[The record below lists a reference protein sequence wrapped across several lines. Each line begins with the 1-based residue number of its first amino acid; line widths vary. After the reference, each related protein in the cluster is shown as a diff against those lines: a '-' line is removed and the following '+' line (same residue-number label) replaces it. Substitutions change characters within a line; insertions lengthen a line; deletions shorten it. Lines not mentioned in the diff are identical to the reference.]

1 MVWIAKPLGLNV
13 LLSSLVV
20 VLPIIFFS
28 NSSVIILT
36 QIAITIVFALSYNM
50 VLGQAGMLS
59 FGHAVYMGIG
69 GFAVVHVMDGV
80 FGGGVPLPILPLFGG
95 LFSLG
100 VASIVGGFSTR
111 RGGISFAMISLG
123 MVELVASFSIII
135 IAFFRSGGMLWDRTE
150 APHFFGIDFARQI
163 EVYYLVAGWMLLSGM
178 AMYLFT
184 VTPIG
189 RLANAVRDN
198 PERIEFIGYSARWV
212 RFYSFCGAG
221 FFAGVAGALSAI
233 TFEIASAENLTVQ
246 ASGIILLIAFLGG
259 IGVFYGPILGAIIFT
274 LLQSV
279 LSQQTD
285 LWELYVGVLFL
296 MTVMYVP
303 SGLAGILLLHTVP
316 IAYGTAGPLIV
327 PYLRFIVPAFLGLC
341 GCIAFAEILN
351 HARKAVVGRGEMVLF
366 WMQINTDDVVP
377 WCVAL
382 SLAVVGIWTAKS
394 QVKTL
399 KEAWHTATLVES
411 APEGAASNPRRGIV

>member
-1 MVWIAKPLGLNV
+1 MIRIAKPVGLT
-13 LLSSLVV
+13 LMLSGLAVCFV
-20 VLPIIFFS
+20 FILPLIFSS

-36 QIAITIVFALSYNM
+36 QIAITIIFALSYNM

-69 GFAVVHVMDGV
+69 GFAAVHVMNGV
-80 FGGGVPLPILPLFGG
+80 LGSVIPLLILPLFGG

-100 VASIVGGFSTR
+100 VAFIVGGFSTR

-123 MVELVASFSIII
+123 VVELVASFSIII
-135 IAFFRSGGMLWDRTE
+135 VTFFRGGGMLWDRTS
-150 APHFFGIDFARQI
+150 APRFFGIDFAHQI
-163 EVYYLVAGWMLLSGM
+163 EVYYLVAGWMLLSVG
-178 AMYLFT
+178 AMFLFT
-184 VTPIG
+184 MTPIG

-198 PERIEFIGYSARWV
+198 PERVEFVGYSAHWV

-233 TFEIASAENLTVQ
+233 SFEIASAENLTVQ
-246 ASGIILLIAFLGG
+246 ASGIILLVAFLGG
-259 IGVFYGPILGAIIFT
+259 VGVFYGPILGAIVFT

-296 MTVMYVP
+296 MTVMYFP

-316 IAYGTAGPLIV
+316 IAKGTAGLLV
-327 PYLRFIVPAFLGLC
+327 MPYLRFLGPAFLGLC
-341 GCIAFAEILN
+341 GCITFVEILN
-351 HARKAVVGRGEMVLF
+351 HARKAIVGGEKMVWF
-366 WMQINTDDVVP
+366 GMWINTDDFLP

-382 SLAVVGIWTAKS
+382 CLAVFGVWNAKR
-394 QVKTL
+394 QAKIL
-399 KEAWHTATLVES
+399 KEAWHTATVLD
-411 APEGAASNPRRGIV
+411 

>member
-1 MVWIAKPLGLNV
+1 MVWIAKPLGLNL

-69 GFAVVHVMDGV
+69 GFAAVHVMDGV
-80 FGGGVPLPILPLFGG
+80 LGGGVPLPILPLFGG

-150 APHFFGIDFARQI
+150 APHFFGIDFAGQI
-163 EVYYLVAGWMLLSGM
+163 EVYYLVAGWMLLSVM

-184 VTPIG
+184 LTPIG

-198 PERIEFIGYSARWV
+198 PERVEFIGYSARWV

-296 MTVMYVP
+296 VTVMYVP
-303 SGLAGILLLHTVP
+303 SGLAGILLLHTAP

-327 PYLRFIVPAFLGLC
+327 PYLRFIGPAFLGLC

-351 HARKAVVGRGEMVLF
+351 HARKAVVGSGEMVLF

-382 SLAVVGIWTAKS
+382 GLAVVGIWAAKR

-399 KEAWHTATLVES
+399 KEAWHTATVMDT
-411 APEGAASNPRRGIV
+411 APVGVASNLRHGNI